1 MQKLPY
7 LLRNRNGNFYIR
19 ITAAINNQ
27 RKEFRFS
34 LHTQF
39 FCVAKIRYFISM
51 PLIQALRVELGMQSN
66 IDNLS
71 VRLAEVKSAIQAL
84 QSVYREEKPAWQI
97 AMKHW
102 KADYE
107 VERIE
112 CDLAR
117 VQQHAATLENE
128 RATSAQVIQHLMHS
142 QSTITAPVDNKS
154 LYLALCEYLAEK
166 APEWRSRTKCQN
178 EAYCYRFAEIVG
190 LDTPTQSLNGEVIS
204 KYRDV
209 IAKLPTNAP
218 KHRIE
223 QKECNAKALV
233 AYWHKL
239 ACKKHKHT
247 LTYEGQNSHFAA
259 VRGFLSWLEA
269 RYLTAKNY
277 SSYITLSPKVL
288 AANKVCKAPFSRE
301 CLEHLFESYIYGDE
315 QRTRE
320 RPKNYQFWLPLIALT
335 TGMRVAEIAG
345 IEKQDIRQVND
356 IWVFDINEQWT
367 CEKHPKQGLDKRKKN
382 KPSLRLVPIPQVVL
396 DAGLLEFV
404 AQLDDDDFL
413 LNDLTRMKN
422 KPLGDKASEW
432 FNARFLGYVG
442 IEKTDTDG
450 NKVTLHSM
458 RHTFITRINNT
469 KLNDTYL
476 PPYMLHYVSGHE
488 QDSVRNKVYSHE
500 FDLREIKLYMDAVE
514 YGVDFASIS
523 YSRFANRKRCKK

>member
-39 FCVAKIRYFISM
+39 FRVAKIRYFISM
-51 PLIQALRVELGMQSN
+51 PLIQAFKVELDMQAN
-66 IDNLS
+66 LDNLS
-71 VRLAEVKSAIQAL
+71 SRLSEVKKAISAIKI
-84 QSVYREEKPAWQI
+84 QSCEGKPGWKI
-97 AMKHW
+97 AASHW
-102 KADYE
+102 RAKYAI
-107 VERIE
+107 ERIE
-112 CDLAR
+112 CELEET
-117 VQQHAATLENE
+117 QLQAAILENE
-128 RATSAQVIQHLMHS
+128 RATSAQVIKHLMHT
-142 QSTITAPVDNKS
+142 QGTVAAQVDNKS

-166 APEWRSRTKCQN
+166 APEWRSRTKSQN

-190 LDTPTQSLNGEVIS
+190 LDTPTQSLNGDMIS
-204 KYRDV
+204 KYREV
-209 IAKLPTNAP
+209 IAQLPTNAP
-218 KHRIE
+218 KHRLE
-223 QKECNAKALV
+223 RKECNSSVLTE
-233 AYWHKL
+233 YWFKL
-239 ACKKHKHT
+239 ASSKHKHT
-247 LTYEGQNSHFAA
+247 LSYEGQNSHFAA

-288 AANKVCKAPFSRE
+288 AANKVCKAPFSSE
-301 CLEHLFESYIYGDE
+301 NLERLFESYIFGDE
-315 QRTRE
+315 LRTKE
-320 RPKNYQFWLPLIALT
+320 RPKSYQFWLPLIALT

-367 CEKHPKQGLDKRKKN
+367 CDKHPKQGLDKRKKN

-442 IEKTDTDG
+442 IEKTDADG

-500 FDLREIKLYMDAVE
+500 YDLSEIKLYMDAVD
-514 YGVDFASIS
+514 YGVNFAPIS
-523 YSRFANRKRCKK
+523 YSRFTNRKRRKK